1 MPLRLFRKTIF
12 FRLLA
17 FACLFIFACL
27 GIGQARADGLV
38 PGAVYADPNAPTE
51 ARVSDLLGR
60 LTEPEKMSLMA
71 LIGYGDPFKL
81 DLPAIPRLGIPSLR
95 TIDSP
100 AGLRDGQATA
110 FPMEVVMASSW
121 DPALVRQV
129 GQALGEEARAKNRQ
143 IVYGPCVNI
152 QRTPQGGRYFENF
165 SEDPWVNA
173 QMTTAY
179 INGMQS
185 QGIAAC
191 IKHFACNNQETGR
204 HDINVT
210 VGERALHEIYLPAF
224 RAAATQS
231 NVWALM
237 PALSRLNGTYCAEN
251 KPLLSDLLETQ
262 WHWSGLVV
270 SDWGAVHSVAE
281 TLNAGTDVEMPQP
294 QFFSP
299 DSLTRA
305 LQRGRITQ
313 AAIDDAVRRVLRLM
327 VRTGL
332 LNPSPPP
339 VNPAEVNSPA
349 HQALAR
355 RVALEGITL
364 LKNKGGFLPLNRKT
378 LKSIAVIGPNAQ
390 NTQLGGRWSAEVHPF
405 YQVSVLDGIRKKV
418 GAGVAVTYAEG
429 CPRTGS
435 GTPDDLAKAVALAKS
450 ADIAVVVVGT
460 DNNYEG
466 EELDIPNLHLPGDQ
480 EKLIQAVAAANPRTL
495 VVLNC
500 GTPLLTQRWLPHVPG
515 LLETWYSGQEA
526 GNAAADIIFGDANP
540 SGRLTGTW
548 GYQREDYSDWGN
560 YPGADGFVNYMEGVY
575 VGYRHFD
582 KDKIKPLFPFGY
594 GLSYTTFAF
603 HHLQAPSAAKINTPL
618 TVRLSVQNTGHRA
631 GAEVVQLYLRP
642 LHPKVDRPV
651 RELKSFAR
659 VSLRPGETQ
668 AVTLTLPPAA
678 FAYWSVKT
686 HGWQTDPGDYAL
698 DVGASSRDIRL
709 SRTVRVGYTTAKPL
723 VSRG

>member
-1 MPLRLFRKTIF
+1 MPIRSLFKTTF
-12 FRLLA
+12 FCLLA
-17 FACLFIFACL
+17 LTCL
-27 GIGQARADGLV
+27 GMGQARADGLV
-38 PGAVYADPNAPTE
+38 PGAVYADPKAPAE

-60 LTEPEKMSLMA
+60 LTQPEKLSLMA

-81 DLPAIPRLGIPSLR
+81 DLPAIPRLGVPSLR

-110 FPMEVVMASSW
+110 FPMEVVMASTW

-129 GQALGEEARAKNRQ
+129 GQAIGEEARAKDRQ

-173 QMTTAY
+173 QMTVAY
-179 INGMQS
+179 VDGMQS
-185 QGIAAC
+185 RGVAAC

-204 HDINVT
+204 HDINVI

-224 RAAATQS
+224 RAAATQA

-251 KPLLSDLLETQ
+251 KPLLSGLLETQ
-262 WHWSGLVV
+262 WHWNGLVV
-270 SDWGAVHSVAE
+270 SDWGAVHSTAA

-294 QFFSP
+294 QFFSATN
-299 DSLTRA
+299 LTRA
-305 LQRGRITQ
+305 LSSGKVTQ
-313 AAIDDAVRRVLRLM
+313 AEIDDAVRRVLRLM
-327 VRTGL
+327 VRTGTL
-332 LNPSPPP
+332 DPLPASSSPTLPD
-339 VNPAEVNSPA
+339 PAAAVNSPA

-364 LKNKGGFLPLNRKT
+364 LKNKDSFLPLDKKT
-378 LKSIAVIGPNAQ
+378 IKSIAVVGPNAQ
-390 NTQLGGRWSAEVHPF
+390 NTPLGGRWSAEVHPF
-405 YQVSVLDGIRKKV
+405 YQVSILDGIQKKA
-418 GAGVAVTYAEG
+418 GAGVTVTYAEG

-450 ADIAVVVVGT
+450 ADAAVVVVGT

-466 EELDIPNLHLPGDQ
+466 EEMDIPNLHLPGDQ
-480 EKLIQAVAAANPRTL
+480 EKLIQAVAAVNPHTL

-500 GTPLLTQRWLPHVPG
+500 GTPLSTEAWLPRVPG
-515 LLETWYSGQEA
+515 LLETWYSGQE
-526 GNAAADIIFGDANP
+526 GGSAAADIIFGDADP

-548 GYQREDYSDWGN
+548 AYQREDYSDWGN
-560 YPGADGFVNYMEGVY
+560 YPGADGYVNYMEGIY

-582 KDKIKPLFPFGY
+582 RAKIKPLFPFGY
-594 GLSYTTFAF
+594 GLSYTAFAF
-603 HHLQAPSAAKINTPL
+603 HHLQMPRAAKIGTSL
-618 TVRLSVQNTGHRA
+618 TVRLTVQNTGKRA

-642 LHPKVDRPV
+642 LNPKVDRPV

-659 VSLRPGETQ
+659 VSLRPGETKS
-668 AVTLTLPPAA
+668 VTLTLPPDA
-678 FAYWSVKT
+678 FRYWNVKT
-686 HGWQTDPGDYAL
+686 HGWQTDPGKYAL
-698 DVGASSRDIRL
+698 DAGASSRDLRL
-709 SRTVRVGYTTAKPL
+709 SGVLHLETM
-723 VSRG
+723 